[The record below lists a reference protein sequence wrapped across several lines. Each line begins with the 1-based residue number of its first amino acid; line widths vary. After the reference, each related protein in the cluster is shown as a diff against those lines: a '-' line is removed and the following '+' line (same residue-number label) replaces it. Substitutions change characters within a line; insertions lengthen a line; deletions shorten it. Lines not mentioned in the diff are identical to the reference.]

1 MNLNS
6 RLLSLNQEYTEL
18 RQQQLTIQREIT
30 RKKQITRVQINEL
43 ISNEETRYGEAHS
56 IELQNCC
63 SDYPRRRLGMNI
75 MASVHLFV

>member
-30 RKKQITRVQINEL
+30 RKKQITRVQINDL

-56 IELQNCC
+56 IELQNRC
-63 SDYPRRRLGMNI
+63 SDHPRRRLGMNLR
-75 MASVHLFV
+75 ASVHLFV